1 MLKSFTKIFFALAFA
16 MAFAAVSLS
25 PNIANAQTFTLKNIS
40 NVQKFAIEGKG
51 GMFKKDYSITVR
63 VTGGAGQQIMIYT
76 DTTFKYQNIE
86 IGPYI
91 AGSTGSYVNN
101 GQSKPISF
109 RGKGQMYITLGLQ
122 KVRGN
127 NVRVDIDAP
136 GFSVRQL

>member
-1 MLKSFTKIFFALAFA
+1 MRNRIFIALAFVLT
-16 MAFAAVSLS
+16 MAVAAISFTPS
-25 PNIANAQTFTLKNIS
+25 IAEAAAFTLNNTGS
-40 NVQKFAIEGKG
+40 VQKFAIEGKG
-51 GMFKKDYSITVR
+51 GWFKKNYSITVR

-76 DTTFKYQNIE
+76 DTTYKYSNIE

-101 GQSKPISF
+101 GQSKTISF

-122 KVRGN
+122 RARGN

-136 GFSVRQL
+136 GFSVRKL